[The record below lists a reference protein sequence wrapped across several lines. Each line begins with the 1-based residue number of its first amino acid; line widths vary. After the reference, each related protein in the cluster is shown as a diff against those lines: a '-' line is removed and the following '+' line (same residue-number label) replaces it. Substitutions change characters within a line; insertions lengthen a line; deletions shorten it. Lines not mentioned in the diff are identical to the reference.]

1 MDLYKIDFYQRL
13 RDRIPDIQAD
23 ADRLAAELA
32 IPEQRRGSIGVSGA
46 NSSCP
51 GRLRD
56 EVVKAI
62 EHVSSRTVPLV
73 RLGDELRRLVKSVY
87 GDGYDA
93 ALAANSEAGLWL
105 TFNTLITPPLMGH
118 GEPYRVRYIVPYERH
133 IEHHGSYGRPYPASY
148 KDIFAD
154 RGATAGEL
162 GLLGR
167 RQELLDT
174 VIVKL
179 PGARY
184 EVHGIKSYVCP
195 LLLEVDA
202 EAAAAAIRRAAEQ
215 QGPWLGGF
223 ASLAY
228 DTPGYGYGIK
238 DTDGTTLLQRR
249 IGQIAQDC
257 GLPYIADN
265 ASGMPILGTDIRR
278 IGADVMLFSMD
289 KLPGGPCAGLIIG
302 REEAMVGIRRALGI
316 HSERFGTLSAHGK
329 SAYVAADPG
338 KEALAGS
345 IAALRVLRD
354 APETVTEPI
363 DRLFD
368 IVRDT
373 HAAYA
378 DQLGP
383 GIAIARSVNVG
394 GVEINY
400 QRTWDGGQFG
410 IPIFSHEDRIAG
422 SNVLNAIIS
431 RAGVMPS
438 VADDASIV
446 ITPGI
451 GTLTGD
457 GRLIEEAARDVAR
470 AVFAGLALLKRWGE
484 RIMREH

>member
-1 MDLYKIDFYQRL
+1 MQLYRIDYYQRL
-13 RDRIPDIQAD
+13 RERTPDILAD

-32 IPEQRRGSIGVSGA
+32 IPGARRGGIGISGA

-51 GRLRD
+51 GRLHD
-56 EVVKAI
+56 EVLKAI
-62 EHVSSRTVPLV
+62 EHVSSRAVPLV

-87 GDGYDA
+87 GDAYDA
-93 ALAANSEAGLWL
+93 ALAANSEAGLWVS
-105 TFNTLITPPLMGH
+105 FNALITPPLMGH

-133 IEHHGSYGRPYPASY
+133 IEHHGSYGRPVPAGY

-184 EVHGIKSYVCP
+184 EVHGIKSYICP
-195 LLLEVDA
+195 LLFEVEA
-202 EAAAAAIRRAAEQ
+202 EAAASAIRRAAER

-228 DTPGYGYGIK
+228 DTPGYGYGAK
-238 DTDGTTLLQRR
+238 DADGTPLLQRR
-249 IGQIAQDC
+249 MGEIAQEC

-265 ASGMPILGTDIRR
+265 ASGMPILGTDIRK
-278 IGADVMLFSMD
+278 IGADLMIFSMD
-289 KLPGGPCAGLIIG
+289 KLAGGPCAGLIVG
-302 REEAMVGIRRALGI
+302 REEAMVGIRRALGT
-316 HSERFGTLSAHGK
+316 HSERFGTLSAYGK
-329 SAYVAADPG
+329 SGFVAADPG

-345 IAALRVLRD
+345 IAALRLLRD
-354 APETVTEPI
+354 SPETVIAPI
-363 DRLFD
+363 DLLFE
-368 IVRDT
+368 IVRDVRAT
-373 HAAYA
+373 YA
-378 DQLGP
+378 DELGS
-383 GIAIARSVNVG
+383 GIEIARSVNSG
-394 GVEINY
+394 GVEVNY
-400 QRTWDGGQFG
+400 QRTWDGGGLG

-422 SNVLNAIIS
+422 SNVLNAIIA
-431 RAGVMPS
+431 RLGVMPS

-451 GTLTGD
+451 GTLAGD
-457 GRLIEEAARDVAR
+457 GKLIEEAARDVAR
-470 AVFAGLALLKRWGE
+470 ALFAGLALLKRWGE
-484 RIMREH
+484 RIAREH

>member
-1 MDLYKIDFYQRL
+1 MESYRIDYYQRL
-13 RDRIPDIQAD
+13 REHIPDILAD

-32 IPEQRRGSIGVSGA
+32 IPTERRGSIGISGA

-51 GRLRD
+51 ARLND
-56 EVVKAI
+56 KVVKAI
-62 EHVSSRTVPLV
+62 AQASARTVPLS
-73 RLGDELRRLVKSVY
+73 RLGDELRRLIKSVY
-87 GDGYDA
+87 GDAYDA
-93 ALAANSEAGLWL
+93 ALAANSEAGLWVS
-105 TFNTLITPPLMGH
+105 FNALITPPLMGH

-133 IEHHGSYGRPYPASY
+133 IEHHGSYGRPVPARH

-202 EAAAAAIRRAAEQ
+202 EAAAAAIRRAAER

-228 DTPGYGYGIK
+228 DTPGYGYGTR
-238 DTDGTTLLQRR
+238 DMDGAPLLQRR
-249 IGQIAQDC
+249 IGQIAQDH

-265 ASGMPILGTDIRR
+265 ASGMPILGTDIRK
-278 IGADVMLFSMD
+278 IGADIMIFSMD
-289 KLPGGPCAGLIIG
+289 KLAGGPCAGLIVG
-302 REEAMVGIRRALGI
+302 REEAMVGVRRALGI

-329 SAYVAADPG
+329 GGFVAADPG
-338 KEALAGS
+338 KEALAGT
-345 IAALRVLRD
+345 IAALHLLRD
-354 APETVTEPI
+354 APEIITKPI
-363 DRLFD
+363 DLLFD
-368 IVRDT
+368 IVRDVYS
-373 HAAYA
+373 AYA
-378 DQLGP
+378 DQIGG
-383 GIAIARSVNVG
+383 GIEITQSVNAG
-394 GVEINY
+394 GVEVNY
-400 QRTWDGGQFG
+400 QRTWDGGAFG

-422 SNVLNAIIS
+422 SNVLNAIIN
-431 RAGVMPS
+431 RLGVMPS
-438 VADDASIV
+438 VADDASTV

-451 GTLTGD
+451 GTLTGE

-470 AVFAGLALLKRWGE
+470 ALFASLALLKRWGE
-484 RIMREH
+484 RIMRAR